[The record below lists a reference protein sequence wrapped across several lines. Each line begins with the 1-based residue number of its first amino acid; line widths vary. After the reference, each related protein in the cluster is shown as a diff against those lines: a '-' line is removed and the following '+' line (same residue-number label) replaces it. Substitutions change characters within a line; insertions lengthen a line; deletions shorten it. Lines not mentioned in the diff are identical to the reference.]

1 MRESFYSDCNLRLK
15 TLTVK
20 FDITPSYV
28 SKMFKERVGEN
39 FSNYLT
45 EKRIEKSKELLNNT
59 DLSISEIA
67 EKVGYIDN
75 SIFIRNFKKF
85 AKMTHGA
92 YRSQNN

>member
-45 EKRIEKSKELLNNT
+45 EN
-59 DLSISEIA
+59 A
-67 EKVGYIDN
+67 
-75 SIFIRNFKKF
+75 
-85 AKMTHGA
+85 
-92 YRSQNN
+92 